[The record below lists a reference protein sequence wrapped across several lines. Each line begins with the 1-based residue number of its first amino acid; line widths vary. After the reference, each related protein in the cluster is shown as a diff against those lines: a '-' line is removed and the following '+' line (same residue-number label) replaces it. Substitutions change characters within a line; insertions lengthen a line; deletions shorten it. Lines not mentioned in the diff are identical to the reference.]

1 MSDLSEF
8 MRNLP
13 AAETGHQR
21 ITAANS
27 LPRQI
32 INTFQALTAGHLLG
46 REAGM
51 IKLNWK
57 RDNFSLFYGLCFC
70 IKCLKVQH
78 FAS

>member
-1 MSDLSEF
+1 MSELSGF

-13 AAETGHQR
+13 AAETGHQH

-46 REAGM
+46 RGADG
-51 IKLNWK
+51 
-57 RDNFSLFYGLCFC
+57 DD
-70 IKCLKVQH
+70 Q
-78 FAS
+78 A